1 MSKED
6 QKRQQLEEIVKL
18 LGGIRG
24 SHTELVSVLIP
35 AGTNIHQVSTQLFA
49 ERSTADNIKSK
60 ATRTAVTDALDM
72 IIRELKNYKQTPPN
86 GLALFCGNVSEKEGN
101 QDIRIWAIEPFK
113 QLRVRTY
120 RCDKQF
126 VIEPLQEM
134 LDVEEVYGLIVID
147 RQQATIGILEG
158 KKIDVL
164 RVIESAVPGK
174 YKAGGQSAQRFERI
188 REDMAK
194 AFFKEVAEGVKNIFF
209 DMPKLKGLLV
219 GGPIPTK
226 EEFIRD
232 GDLPTKLKEKIIAV
246 KDLGY
251 TDEHGL
257 KLLVE
262 ASQEDIAKQEFIKE
276 KALIT
281 KFFETLGKNPG
292 KTVYTY
298 EKTKLALERGAV
310 DVLMISRSLPKDQ
323 AEELVKLAEQ
333 SGTTVEFVSLENQD
347 GEQFNNVSK
356 GVGGILRFQ
365 IDFESP

>member
-6 QKRQQLEEIVKL
+6 KKRQELEELVKL

-24 SHTELVSVLIP
+24 SHTELVTVLIP
-35 AGTNIHQVSTQLFA
+35 GGSNIHQVSTQLFA
-49 ERSTADNIKSK
+49 ERSTAENIKSK

-72 IIRELKNYKQTPPN
+72 IIRELKNYKLTPPN

-113 QLRVRTY
+113 QLRVRIY
-120 RCDKQF
+120 RCDKEF

-134 LDVEEVYGLIVID
+134 LDVDEVYGLIVID

-164 RVIESAVPGK
+164 RTIESSVPGK

-194 AFFKEVAEGVKNIFF
+194 AFFKEVSEGVKNIFF
-209 DMPKLKGLLV
+209 DMPKLKGILI
-219 GGPIPTK
+219 GGPMPTK
-226 EEFIRD
+226 DEFIRD
-232 GDLPTKLKEKIIAV
+232 GDLPVKLKEKIIAT

-262 ASQEDIAKQEFIKE
+262 ASQEEIAQQEMVKE
-276 KALIT
+276 KNLIT

-292 KTVYTY
+292 KTTYTY
-298 EKTKLALERGAV
+298 EKTKIALERGAV
-310 DVLMISRSLPKDQ
+310 DLLMISKNLPKNQ
-323 AEELVKLAEQ
+323 AEELEKLANDA
-333 SGTTVEFVSLENQD
+333 GTTVEFISLDNQD
-347 GEQFNNVSK
+347 GEQFNNVTK

-365 IDFESP
+365 IEFEH